1 LLNDDMVMDLTVD
14 DQVPARTERPDSPEQ
29 LAEALQ
35 AAAAAAEK
43 VVPIGGGRLLGLGN
57 PPARFDVALSTRGL
71 NRIVEFSPADL
82 VVSVEAGVTLEE
94 LDAELSR
101 AGMCLPLDPPAGPGH
116 TVGGVLASAMS
127 GPLALRF
134 GRSREFVIGLRVA
147 LPDGRLVASGG
158 RVVKNVSGYDMNKLH
173 QGALGTLGVMV
184 AASFKVFPRPLA
196 ELTLESQPED
206 PWAEAERALRLP
218 QQPVALELDSAGG
231 LLARFWGTQEGV
243 ARMHRE
249 LGWQETAAGR
259 WESRGARG
267 AGWAETVWAWLSVP
281 RAQLRLVLDGL
292 PAGARWLASP
302 GLGVAHWLGALG
314 LPELRSARTAAEST
328 GGTLVL
334 VAAPRSLKDEFDA
347 WGAPPPN
354 LDWMQRLRTAFDHQ
368 HTLSPGRFVV

>member
-1 LLNDDMVMDLTVD
+1 MILDLSVD
-14 DQVPARTERPDSPEQ
+14 DQAPSRSERPDSPEQ

-35 AAAAAAEK
+35 ASATGGEK
-43 VVPIGGGRLLGLGN
+43 VIPVGGGRLLGLGN
-57 PPARFDVALSTRGL
+57 PPSAFDVTLSTRGL

-94 LDAELSR
+94 LDAELGR

-116 TVGGVLASAMS
+116 TVGGVLASGMS

-173 QGALGTLGVMV
+173 QGALGTLGVIV

-196 ELTLESQPED
+196 ELTLQSQPDD

-218 QQPVALELDSAGG
+218 QPPVALELDSSGG
-231 LLARFWGTQEGV
+231 LLARFWGTQDGV
-243 ARMHRE
+243 ARMQRE
-249 LGWQETAAGR
+249 LGWEETAVGR
-259 WESRGARG
+259 WESGRGRE
-267 AGWAETVWAWLSVP
+267 AGWAEPVWAWLSVP
-281 RAQLRLVLDGL
+281 RAQLRRVLDGL

-302 GLGVAHWLGALG
+302 GLGVAHWLGLLG
-314 LPELRSARTAAEST
+314 LPELRSARTAAESA
-328 GGTLVL
+328 GGVLVL
-334 VAAPRSLKDEFDA
+334 VAAPRALKEEFDA

-354 LDWMQRLRTAFDHQ
+354 LDWMQRLRTAFDPQ
-368 HTLSPGRFVV
+368 RTLSPGRFVV